1 MKQMGT
7 LGLAMLVVLSASA
20 SDPKDATKATISVN
34 NQVKAD
40 LPFSDKK
47 DFENAQKGFIAKQD
61 VVTIKNDN
69 GDVVWDLE
77 AYKKYISLDKPS
89 PNTVNPSL
97 WRNAQLNM
105 INGLF
110 EVTDG
115 IYQVRGYDLSNITFI
130 KGDKG
135 WIVFDPLISQETA
148 KAALDFI
155 NKELGERPVTGVF
168 YSHSHIDHFGGV
180 RGIVDENDVISGKV
194 PIVASQGFT
203 EHAVSENVIA
213 GNAMGRRAV
222 YMYGALLPRNE
233 KGGVN
238 GGLGQTTSTGVAT
251 MIKPTDII
259 EKTGEER
266 TIDGVKMVFQY
277 TPGTEAPTEMNIWFP
292 DKKALWMAENTT
304 NTMHNILT
312 LRGAQVR
319 DALKWSSYLQ
329 ETIDMWG
336 DDVQVKFQSHH
347 WPMWGQEDIVK
358 YFKKQRDMYKYTH
371 DQTVRLM
378 NQGYIGSEI
387 SEMIEFPD
395 EIGKTWSSRGYY
407 GTLRHNSRAVYQRYM
422 GWYNGNP
429 SDLNNLPPTDAAVK
443 YVEYM
448 GGEQEAI
455 KKAQADF
462 DKGNYRWVAEVLK
475 HVVFANPESGKGK
488 ALLADAYEQ
497 MGYQAESG
505 PWRSVY
511 LQGAYELRNGTPSAG
526 GTNVASP
533 DIIKNM
539 PPEMLFDY
547 LAVRILPE
555 KAAGKAFVMNLNFTD
570 LDEKYSLYV
579 ENSVLNHTTK
589 IAEKP
594 DVSLVLTK
602 ATLDDVQLGNIT
614 LEKAIADG
622 QIKLDGNPQVLK
634 DFVGMLD
641 NFNFWFNIVTP

>member
-1 MKQMGT
+1 
-7 LGLAMLVVLSASA
+7 MLVVLSANA
-20 SDPKDATKATISVN
+20 ADPKDATQSTIDVN
-34 NQVKAD
+34 NQVKQD

-61 VVTIKNDN
+61 VVTIKNEK

-77 AYKKYISLDKPS
+77 AYKKYIGLDKPS
-89 PNTVNPSL
+89 PDTVNPSL

-130 KGDKG
+130 KGDTG

-168 YSHSHIDHFGGV
+168 YSHSHLDHFGGV
-180 RGIVDENDVISGKV
+180 RGVVDEKDVISGKV
-194 PIVASQGFT
+194 PIVASLGFT

-222 YMYGALLPRNE
+222 YMYGSMLPRNE

-238 GGLGQTTSTGVAT
+238 GGLGQTTSTGMAT

-336 DDVQVKFQSHH
+336 DDVEVKFQSHH

-358 YFKKQRDMYKYTH
+358 YFKTQRDMYKYTH

-387 SEMIEFPD
+387 SEMIEFPN
-395 EIGKTWSSRGYY
+395 EINNTWSSRGYY

-429 SDLNNLPPTDAAVK
+429 SDLNNLPPTDAADK
-443 YVEYM
+443 YVEYI
-448 GGEQEAI
+448 GGEEATI
-455 KKAQADF
+455 NKAQADF

-475 HVVFANPESGKGK
+475 HVVFANPESEKGK

-511 LQGAYELRNGTPSAG
+511 LQGAYELRNGVPGSG
-526 GTNVASP
+526 GLTTASP

-555 KAAGKAFVMNLNFTD
+555 KAAGKAFVMNMNFTD

-579 ENSVLNHTTK
+579 ENSVLNHTK
-589 IAEKP
+589 KLAEKP
-594 DVSLVLTK
+594 DVSLELTK

-622 QIKLDGNPQVLK
+622 SIKLDGDPEVLK

>member
-1 MKQMGT
+1 MRQLGT
-7 LGLAMLVVLSASA
+7 LGLAMLVVLSANA
-20 SDPKDATKATISVN
+20 ADPKDATQSTIDVN
-34 NQVKAD
+34 NQVKQD

-61 VVTIKNDN
+61 VVTIKNEK

-77 AYKKYISLDKPS
+77 AYKKYIGLDKPS
-89 PNTVNPSL
+89 PDTVNPSL

-130 KGDKG
+130 KGDTG

-168 YSHSHIDHFGGV
+168 YSHSHLDHFGGV
-180 RGIVDENDVISGKV
+180 RGVVDEKDVISGKV
-194 PIVASQGFT
+194 PIVASLGFT

-222 YMYGALLPRNE
+222 YMYGSMLPRNE

-238 GGLGQTTSTGVAT
+238 GGLGQTTSTGMAT

-336 DDVQVKFQSHH
+336 DDVEVKFQSHH

-358 YFKKQRDMYKYTH
+358 YFKTQRDMYKYTH

-387 SEMIEFPD
+387 SEMIEFPN
-395 EIGKTWSSRGYY
+395 EINNTWSSRGYY

-429 SDLNNLPPTDAAVK
+429 SDLNNLPPTDAADK
-443 YVEYM
+443 YVEYI
-448 GGEQEAI
+448 GGEEATI
-455 KKAQADF
+455 NKAQADF

-475 HVVFANPESGKGK
+475 HVVFANPESEKGK

-511 LQGAYELRNGTPSAG
+511 LQGAYELRNGVPGSG
-526 GTNVASP
+526 GLTTASP

-555 KAAGKAFVMNLNFTD
+555 KAAGKAFVMNMNFTD

-579 ENSVLNHTTK
+579 ENSVLNHTK
-589 IAEKP
+589 KLAEKP
-594 DVSLVLTK
+594 DVSLELTK

-622 QIKLDGNPQVLK
+622 SIKLDGDPEVLK

>member
-1 MKQMGT
+1 MRQLGT
-7 LGLAMLVVLSASA
+7 LGLAMLVVLSANASA
-20 SDPKDATKATISVN
+20 PKDATQSTIDVN
-34 NQVKAD
+34 NQVKQN

-61 VVTIKNDN
+61 IVTIKNEK

-89 PNTVNPSL
+89 PDTVNPSL

-110 EVTDG
+110 EVADG

-130 KGDKG
+130 KGDTG

-155 NKELGERPVTGVF
+155 NSELGERPVTAVF

-180 RGIVDENDVISGKV
+180 RGIVDEKDVISGKV
-194 PIVASQGFT
+194 PIVASLGFT
-203 EHAVSENVIA
+203 EHAVSENIIA

-292 DKKALWMAENTT
+292 EKKALWMAENTT

-319 DALKWSSYLQ
+319 DALKWASYLQ

-336 DDVQVKFQSHH
+336 DDVGVKFQSHH

-358 YFKKQRDMYKYTH
+358 YFKKQRDTYKYTH

-395 EIGKTWSSRGYY
+395 EIGKSWSSRGYY

-429 SDLNNLPPTDAAVK
+429 SDLNNLPPADAAVK

-455 KKAQADF
+455 NKAQADF

-475 HVVFANPESGKGK
+475 HVVFANPESEKGK

-555 KAAGKAFVMNLNFTD
+555 KAAGKAFVMNLDFTD

-579 ENSVLNHTTK
+579 ENSVLNHTK
-589 IAEKP
+589 KLAEKP
-594 DVSLVLTK
+594 DVSLELTK

-622 QIKLDGNPQVLK
+622 SIKLDGDPQVLK